1 MKIST
6 YIKGL
11 DDVLHGGFLKPSA
24 VLVAGSAGAGKT
36 SLCLQSLFN
45 AAKKGESCV
54 FISMLTESPAMVIR
68 NMSQYSFFDSSVIE
82 SGNLRI
88 FSMDAG
94 IVDKGDFPIFEFIN
108 DKIQRYQPSRVV
120 IDPITILDHIIN
132 TFEEKELQYT
142 EKRGFI
148 MNLFSKVEAWNTL
161 LLLTGELSENEI
173 ASTPWGHMVDGIIVL
188 GERPFGKSRQRCLDI
203 IKMRGTD
210 FFNGKHTFKIR
221 EDGITVFPRFV
232 PMPVTSQI
240 KSGCIGT
247 GIQGLDEMLGGGLP
261 QSTAAMVAGSAGCG
275 KSVLGMQFIVNG
287 ILNKEPC
294 LVISFKEE
302 LKEVVR
308 SSNWFGSDLEIYETD
323 GLLRY
328 IYHPHGYVCPDE
340 LAVQIQD
347 VVSEIG
353 VQRVLIDSISG
364 LSQVI
369 PDPGELRTY
378 IMSLTKYFKNQN
390 ITSIFTYELPDIIGH
405 VRIPDSGLPF
415 IMDSIL
421 ILKNI
426 EIEAEIKKSIMIMK
440 MREREFDSRIKEFK
454 ISDRGIEILDP
465 FKE

>member
-1 MKIST
+1 MKAST
-6 YIKGL
+6 HIKYL
-11 DDVLHGGFLKPSA
+11 DDIFHGGFLKPSA
-24 VLVAGSAGAGKT
+24 VLVAGPTGSGKT
-36 SLCLQSLFN
+36 TLCMQSLFG
-45 AAKKGESCV
+45 AAKNGESCIY
-54 FISMLTESPAMVIR
+54 FSMLTESPAMVTR
-68 NMSQYSFFDSSVIE
+68 TMSQYSFFDSSVIE
-82 SGNLRI
+82 SGKLRI
-88 FSMDAG
+88 FSIDAG
-94 IVDKGDFPIFEFIN
+94 IIEKGDFATFEFIY
-108 DKIQRYQPSRVV
+108 DTIQKYRPSRIV
-120 IDPITILDHIIN
+120 IDPITILDHMIN

-188 GERPFGKSRQRCLDI
+188 GERPFGKSRQRYLDI
-203 IKMRGTD
+203 MKMRGTD

-221 EDGITVFPRFV
+221 GDGITVFPRFI
-232 PMPVTSQI
+232 PMPITSQI

-247 GIQGLDEMLGGGLP
+247 GVQGLDEMLGGGLP
-261 QSTAAMVAGSAGCG
+261 QSSVAMVAGSAGC

-294 LVISFKEE
+294 LIISFKEE
-302 LKEVVR
+302 LKEAIK
-308 SSNWFGSDLEIYETD
+308 SSNWFGLDLEIYETD

-328 IYHPHGYVCPDE
+328 VYHPHGFVCPDE

-347 VVSEIG
+347 IVSEIG

-364 LSQVI
+364 LSQAI
-369 PDPGELRTY
+369 PDPGELRAY
-378 IMSLTKYFKNQN
+378 ITSLTKYFKNQN
-390 ITSIFTYELPDIIGH
+390 ITSIFTYELPEIIGH

-426 EIEAEIKKSIMIMK
+426 EIGAEIKKSIMIMK
-440 MREREFDSRIKEFK
+440 MWGREFDSRIKEFK
-454 ISDRGIEILDP
+454 ISSHGIEILDS